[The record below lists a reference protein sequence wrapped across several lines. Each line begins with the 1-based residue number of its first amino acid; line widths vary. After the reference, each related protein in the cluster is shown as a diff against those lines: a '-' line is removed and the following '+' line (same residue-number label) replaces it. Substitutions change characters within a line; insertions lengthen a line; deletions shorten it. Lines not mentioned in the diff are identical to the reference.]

1 MRPGQLV
8 QNPPGQLE
16 TCLIEYATIMG
27 KGIAVVVVATMLFVM
42 VKQGATSDAQSQT
55 EHTKVEYQED
65 YIAQE
70 IAMSAF
76 SIAERRAEK
85 IGGPRDSV
93 LAAFDGYKNGALNPA
108 GYDHGSFQG
117 GTYEIRATPMGAS
130 DGDIVKLEVRGMYG
144 DAVHSM
150 EKMFVSYTEP
160 TTDWKYSCGSSTGAN
175 FVEIQGIGMGDNGT
189 LLNNGTTIALA
200 DTAQIRF
207 LKAQVGGRTNRI
219 DDVTFETV
227 AGQDTTLENP
237 TASGDHSMGIF
248 ETPLMPTSGI
258 TVDVDT
264 GSGNGARG
272 FVVYAHRRIPGA
284 HFSEGRYL
292 DMRMY
297 HYGHTETFTIPAS
310 TSPRTVYVD
319 FVMYDKDDDGRT
331 VTMTID
337 TGVAQESRT
346 IGLPNKDRE
355 LSIETVAISNVPGHV
370 TEIDVEIYTNDSLY
384 WKMAHVYTAGCN

>member
-1 MRPGQLV
+1 
-8 QNPPGQLE
+8 
-16 TCLIEYATIMG
+16 MG
-27 KGIAVVVVATMLFVM
+27 KGIAVVVVATLLFVM
-42 VKQGATSDAQSQT
+42 MKQSATSEAQTQT
-55 EHTKVEYQED
+55 EETKVDYQED

-76 SIAERRAEK
+76 SIAERRVEK

-93 LAAFDGYKNGALNPA
+93 LAAFDAFNGSA
-108 GYDHGSFQG
+108 YDASGVDTGDFQG
-117 GTYEIRATPMGAS
+117 GSYEIRAFPMGAT
-130 DGDIVKLEVRGMYG
+130 DGDMVKLEIKGMYG
-144 DAVHSM
+144 DASHVM
-150 EKMFVSYTEP
+150 EKTFFTYADPVSSWE
-160 TTDWKYSCGSSTGAN
+160 YSCGSTSGAN
-175 FVEIQGIGMGDNGT
+175 FVEIQGVGMGDNGT
-189 LLNNGTTIALA
+189 LLNNGATIALT
-200 DTAQIRF
+200 DTTQIRF

-219 DDVTFETV
+219 DDVTFTTV
-227 AGQDTTLENP
+227 AGQDTTLEDP
-237 TASGDHSMGIF
+237 TASGDHSMGYF
-248 ETPLMPTSGI
+248 ETPLTPTSGI
-258 TVDVDT
+258 SVDVDT

-297 HYGHTETFTIPAS
+297 HYGHTETFQIPAA

-319 FVMYDKDDDGRT
+319 YVMYDKDDDGRT

-337 TGVAQESRT
+337 TGMDQETRT

-355 LSIETVAISNVPGHV
+355 LSIETVAIHNVDGSV